1 MSHNFPQ
8 SKALLL
14 LQLALFS
21 AACTGAPRPELGE
34 TEVIEQIRQLER
46 ERLQALVS
54 ADLATAGRM
63 HADDFQLI
71 NPVGEALSK
80 TEYLAQIQSGQL
92 DYRVWEAGEISV
104 RLYEGVAMIRYRDVR
119 FDVDLQGQPVHRGPM
134 FHTNL
139 YELRG
144 GEWKVVWSQA
154 SGVITP

>member
-1 MSHNFPQ
+1 MSQIFPQ
-8 SKALLL
+8 SKSLLL
-14 LQLALFS
+14 LQLALFC
-21 AACTGAPRPELGE
+21 AACSGAPRPGLGE
-34 TEVIEQIRQLER
+34 PDVSEQIRQLER

-54 ADLATAGRM
+54 ADLPAASRM
-63 HADDFQLI
+63 HADDFELI
-71 NPVGEALSK
+71 NPAGEALSK
-80 TEYLAQIQSGQL
+80 TEYLAQVHSGQL
-92 DYRVWEAGEISV
+92 DYRAWEAGEISV

-144 GEWKVVWSQA
+144 GQWQVVWSQA